1 MGLFYAFIGMLLLF
15 ALAMTF
21 ALLFNTMT
29 VNVLEQQ
36 RELATMRAIGVNRK
50 KIMLMMMGESVSV
63 WLLALVPGLVL
74 GTLAA
79 QALGSAFQTDLFA
92 LTIVIAPQSY
102 IVAALGI
109 LLTMLLATLPAI
121 RRVNKMNL
129 AEATKTLT

>member
-1 MGLFYAFIGMLLLF
+1 MGLFYAFVGMLLVF
-15 ALAMTF
+15 ALAMAF

-36 RELATMRAIGVNRK
+36 RELATMRAIGTKRRT
-50 KIMLMMMGESVSV
+50 IALLMTTESFIV

-79 QALGSAFQTDLFA
+79 KALGSAFQTDLFA
-92 LTIVIAPQSY
+92 FTIVIAPQSY
-102 IVAALGI
+102 LVAALGI
-109 LLTMLLATLPAI
+109 LVTMLFAAVPAI
-121 RRVNKMNL
+121 RRVNRLNL